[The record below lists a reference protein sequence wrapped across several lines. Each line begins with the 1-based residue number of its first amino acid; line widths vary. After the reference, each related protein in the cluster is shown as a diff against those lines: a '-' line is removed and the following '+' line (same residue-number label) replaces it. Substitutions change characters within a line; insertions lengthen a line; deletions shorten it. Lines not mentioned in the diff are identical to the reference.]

1 MERRQHFSHTPL
13 PYLLLAPQIVIIGV
27 FFIYPAAQAI
37 YLSFMLEDPW
47 GLSSTFV
54 WFENYQ
60 LLFTSSDYLESLGFT
75 LLFSLLVSFFSLA
88 IALLLA
94 VKADNIIHGQGPYRI
109 TLTWVYAVAPAV
121 AGIIGGFLFNPHI
134 GVLTDLF
141 ERLGWQ
147 FSFQTDP
154 VDATIALVLVSVWK
168 QVSVNFVYFLAGL
181 QSISY
186 AVREAALLDCQSDNK
201 RFWTITFP
209 LLAPTGF
216 FLLVINLTY
225 AFFETFGVID
235 TMTNGGPG
243 GSTTSLVY
251 KVYRDGFVG
260 ADLGGSSAQSVVLLV
275 LVLLLTLLQFRF
287 VEKRVHY

>member
-75 LLFSLLVSFFSLA
+75 LLFSVLVSFLSLA
-88 IALLLA
+88 LALLLA

-275 LVLLLTLLQFRF
+275 LVLLLTWLQFRF

>member
-1 MERRQHFSHTPL
+1 MERRQQFHHSAL
-13 PYLLLAPQIVIIGV
+13 PYLFLAPQIVIIAV
-27 FFIYPAAQAI
+27 FFIYPAAQAV

-60 LLFTSSDYLESLGFT
+60 ILFESSDYIASIGFT
-75 LLFSLLVSFFSLA
+75 LLFAVVVSFFSLA

-94 VKADNIIHGQGPYRI
+94 VKANNIILGQGPYKV

-121 AGIIGGFLFNPHI
+121 AGIIGAFLFNPHI
-134 GVLTDLF
+134 GVLSDF
-141 ERLGWQ
+141 FSYIGWE

-154 VDATIALVLVSVWK
+154 VDATLALILVSVWK

-181 QSISY
+181 QSISL
-186 AVREAALLDCQSDNK
+186 AVREAAMLDCVSDSK

-235 TMTNGGPG
+235 TMTSGGPG
-243 GSTTSLVY
+243 GNTTSLVY

-260 ADLGGSSAQSVVLLV
+260 ADLGGSSAQSVVLLL
-275 LVLLLTLLQFRF
+275 LVLSLTFIQFRF

>member
-1 MERRQHFSHTPL
+1 MERRQQFSHSGL
-13 PYLLLAPQIVIIGV
+13 PYLFLAPQILIIAV
-27 FFIYPAAQAI
+27 FFIFPAAQAL
-37 YLSFMLEDPW
+37 YLSFRLEDPW

-60 LLFTSSDYLESLGFT
+60 MIFASSEYLKSVFFT
-75 LLFSLLVSFFSLA
+75 LSFSAIVAFFSLA

-94 VKADNIIHGQGPYRI
+94 VKANNILTGQSVYKV

-121 AGIIGGFLFNPHI
+121 AGIAGGFIFHPHFGTMTAI
-134 GVLTDLF
+134 F
-141 ERLGWQ
+141 AKLGWE
-147 FSFQTDP
+147 FSYITDP
-154 VDATIALVLVSVWK
+154 FDATVALILVSVWK

-181 QSISY
+181 QSISW
-186 AVREAALLDCQSDNK
+186 AVREAALLDCVSDTR

-225 AFFETFGVID
+225 AFFDTFGIID

-243 GSTTSLVY
+243 GMTTSLVF
-251 KVYRDGFVG
+251 KVYRDGFIG
-260 ADLGGSSAQSVVLLV
+260 ADLGGSSAQSVVLLLLV
-275 LVLLLTLLQFRF
+275 LVLTWIQFEV

>member
-60 LLFTSSDYLESLGFT
+60 LLFTSRDYLESLGFT
-75 LLFSLLVSFFSLA
+75 LLFSLLVSFLSLA
-88 IALLLA
+88 LALLLA

-275 LVLLLTLLQFRF
+275 LVLLLTWLQFRF

>member
-47 GLSSTFV
+47 GLSSIFV

-75 LLFSLLVSFFSLA
+75 LLFSLLVSFLSLA
-88 IALLLA
+88 LALLLA

-168 QVSVNFVYFLAGL
+168 QISVNFVYFLAGL

-275 LVLLLTLLQFRF
+275 LVLLLTWLQFRF